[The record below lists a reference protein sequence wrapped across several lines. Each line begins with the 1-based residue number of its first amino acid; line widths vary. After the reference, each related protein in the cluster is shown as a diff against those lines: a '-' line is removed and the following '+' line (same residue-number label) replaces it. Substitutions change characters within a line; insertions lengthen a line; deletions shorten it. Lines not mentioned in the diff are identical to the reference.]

1 VSLAG
6 GPASFQR
13 FFFSGRLPQQLTE
26 KMLES
31 LAARAFGR
39 NAKLPDDTQIGWSGP
54 RHLLDDSLAG
64 ENIAFGSFLH
74 LGFRV
79 DRLKAPGSV
88 IKAYARVEE
97 ETIRQTSGREF
108 LSRGERKKAKETAM
122 LRIEQEVKDGA
133 YRRMA
138 SYPVLID
145 LARQMVLLGS
155 TGAGLADKFMKHF
168 SDTFG
173 KALEPATPEAVAR
186 RLMAGAKNPAAIDNL
201 PPLRLVKPPDGY
213 DADRAE
219 AAGFAI
225 GDLSFLGK
233 ELLTW
238 IWHHSDDE
246 DSRLAIRTGDDV
258 SVLLDRSLRLKC
270 DFGLT
275 GTTTITADGPTGLPE
290 ARAALRVGKQPVK
303 AGVILGGREGEF
315 RFSLDGLRF
324 TVSGL
329 IVPEEDGEQDPRTR
343 LEERFEKIAEA
354 ITLLDALFELFL
366 SLRVSRDWSATQR
379 RLAAWASGAPAERL
393 MPVAGA

>member
-1 VSLAG
+1 
-6 GPASFQR
+6 
-13 FFFSGRLPQQLTE
+13 
-26 KMLES
+26 MLES

-39 NAKLPDDTQIGWSGP
+39 NAKLPDDTQIGWCGP

-88 IKAYARVEE
+88 IKAYVRVEE
-97 ETIRQTSGREF
+97 ETLKQTSGREF
-108 LSRGERKKAKETAM
+108 LSRGERKRAKEAAM
-122 LRIEQEVKDGA
+122 LRIDQEVKDGA

-145 LARQMVLLGS
+145 LARQTVLLGS
-155 TGAGLADKFMKHF
+155 TGAGLADKFMNLF

-173 KALEPATPEAVAR
+173 KTLEPATPETLAR

-213 DADRAE
+213 DADRA
-219 AAGFAI
+219 ASANLAI

-238 IWHHSDDE
+238 VWHHCDE
-246 DSRLAIRTGDDV
+246 EDGRLAVRTGDEV

-275 GTTTITADGPTGLPE
+275 GTTTISADGPTGLPE
-290 ARAALRVGKQPVK
+290 AKAALRIGKQPVK
-303 AGVILGGREGEF
+303 SGVILGGREGEF
-315 RFSLDGLRF
+315 RFSLDAQRF

-354 ITLLDALFELFL
+354 VTLIDALYELFL
-366 SLRVSRDWSATQR
+366 TQRVSREWSATQR

>member
-1 VSLAG
+1 MALAS

-13 FFFSGRLPQQLTE
+13 FFLSGKLAQQLTE

-39 NAKLPDDTQIGWSGP
+39 NVKLPDDAQIGWIGP
-54 RHLLDDSLAG
+54 RHLLDDDLSG

-88 IKAYARVEE
+88 IKAYVRVEE
-97 ETIRQTSGREF
+97 ETRKRASGREF
-108 LSRGERKKAKETAM
+108 LSRGERKKAKEAAL
-122 LRIEQEVKDGA
+122 LRIDQEVKDGA

-145 LARQMVLLGS
+145 LSRQMVLLGS
-155 TGAGLADKFMKHF
+155 TGAGLADKFMKLF

-173 KALEPATPEAVAR
+173 KGLEPATPETVAR
-186 RLMAGAKNPAAIDNL
+186 RLMAGTKNPAAIDNL

-213 DADRAE
+213 DADRAD
-219 AAGFAI
+219 AATFAI

-238 IWHHSDDE
+238 IWHHTDE
-246 DSRLAIRTGDDV
+246 EDGRLALRTGDEL
-258 SVLLDRSLRLKC
+258 SVILDRSLRLKC
-270 DFGLT
+270 DYGLT

-290 ARAALRVGKQPVK
+290 ALAALRVGKQAVK
-303 AGVILGGREGEF
+303 AGMILGGREGEF
-315 RFSLDGLRF
+315 RLSLDALRF

-329 IVPEEDGEQDPRTR
+329 TVPEDDAEKDFRAA
-343 LEERFEKIAEA
+343 LEERFEKIAEV
-354 ITLLDALFELFL
+354 TGLLDALFELFL
-366 SLRVSRDWSATQR
+366 TQRVSREWSAMQR
-379 RLAAWASGAPAERL
+379 RLGAWASGRSAGTL

>member
-1 VSLAG
+1 MSLAS

-13 FFFSGRLPQQLTE
+13 FFVSRMAQQLTD

-31 LAARAFGR
+31 LAERAFGR
-39 NAKLPDDTQIGWSGP
+39 NAKLLDDTQIGWCGP

-88 IKAYARVEE
+88 IKAFVRVEE
-97 ETIRQTSGREF
+97 ETLKRSSGREF
-108 LSRGERKKAKETAM
+108 LSRGERKRAREAAM
-122 LRIEQEVKDGA
+122 LQIEQEVKDGA

-145 LARQMVLLGS
+145 LARQTVLLGS
-155 TGAGLADKFMKHF
+155 TGAGLADKFMKLF

-173 KALEPATPEAVAR
+173 RTLEPATPETLAR
-186 RLMAGAKNPAAIDNL
+186 RLMAGSKNPAAIDNL
-201 PPLRLVKPPDGY
+201 PPLRLVRPPDGY
-213 DADRAE
+213 DADRA
-219 AAGFAI
+219 ASANLAI

-238 IWHHSDDE
+238 VWHHSDEE
-246 DSRLAIRTGDDV
+246 DGRLAVRTGDEV

-275 GTTTITADGPTGLPE
+275 GTTTISADGPTGLPE
-290 ARAALRVGKQPVK
+290 AKAALRVGKQPVK
-303 AGVILGGREGEF
+303 SGVILGGREGEF
-315 RFSLDGLRF
+315 RFSLDAQRF

-329 IVPEEDGEQDPRTR
+329 IVPEEEDGEQDPRTR

-354 ITLLDALFELFL
+354 VTLIDALYELFL
-366 SLRVSRDWSATQR
+366 TQRVAREWSATQR